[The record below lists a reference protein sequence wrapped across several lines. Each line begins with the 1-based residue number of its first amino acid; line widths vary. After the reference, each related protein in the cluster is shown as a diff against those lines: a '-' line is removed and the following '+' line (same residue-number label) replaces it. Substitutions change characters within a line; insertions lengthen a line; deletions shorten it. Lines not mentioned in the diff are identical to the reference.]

1 MLKVGMFFQILF
13 RGPTHQH
20 QPSLESITVRGRPLT
35 VVSSELAEEPRPSMP
50 ENKILSR
57 LSGAD
62 MAVLQPML
70 KPVRLEAG
78 KVLYEPGS
86 EIDFCYFPEHGSLSA
101 VVVMLDG
108 RMIEVATIGNEGA
121 VGLPMP
127 LLAGASP
134 NRVFVQVPGDG
145 LKIETH
151 LLERELQRNPRLQLL
166 LSRYQT
172 AFQFQ
177 IAQSVAC
184 NGLHSLRERS
194 CRWLLMT
201 HDRAGVDE
209 IKLTHEFLAVML
221 GVRRPSVTEALQEL
235 QEQGLLTYNRGS
247 ITIVDRAALEKQSC
261 ECYRVVTAE
270 YAKLLV

>member
-1 MLKVGMFFQILF
+1 MADN
-13 RGPTHQH
+13 R
-20 QPSLESITVRGRPLT
+20 
-35 VVSSELAEEPRPSMP
+35 
-50 ENKILSR
+50 ILSKLTPAEFSHLKPHLKPIR
-57 LSGAD
+57 FDSGMVVYEAGAD
-62 MAVLQPML
+62 F
-70 KPVRLEAG
+70 
-78 KVLYEPGS
+78 
-86 EIDFCYFPEHGSLSA
+86 DFCYFPQNGSLSA

-127 LLAGASP
+127 LLAGKSP

-145 LKIETH
+145 VKIEVE
-151 LLERELQRNPRLQLL
+151 LLEKEMQRTPHLQLL

-177 IAQSVAC
+177 IGQSVAC
-184 NGLHSLRERS
+184 NGLHALRERC

-221 GVRRPSVTEALQEL
+221 GVRRPSVTETLQEM
-235 QEQGLLTYNRGS
+235 QEQGLVTYNRGS

-261 ECYRVVTAE
+261 ECYQVVSAE
-270 YAKLLV
+270 YAKLLS